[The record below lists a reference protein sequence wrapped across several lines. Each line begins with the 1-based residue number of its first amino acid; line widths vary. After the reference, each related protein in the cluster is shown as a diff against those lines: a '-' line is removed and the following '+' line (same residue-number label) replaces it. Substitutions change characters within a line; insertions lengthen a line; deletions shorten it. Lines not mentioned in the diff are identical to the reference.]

1 MLLWAKAAARRVK
14 DEARAAE
21 AAEIA
26 AGLGLSSIRPEQLD
40 QARIEDLVAANLSAK
55 LDILHPD
62 DLAQAL
68 HQFVEKEEKAA
79 LADCV
84 TRVLQHTQGQVVSC
98 GFWYVWNSLA
108 TEDTGH
114 PHAAANDAVLQ
125 YVIAPHPTPL
135 LARAAASFTDSC

>member
-62 DLAQAL
+62 DLAQVTRDSSAL
-68 HQFVEKEEKAA
+68 STQRQYLPFILGCFTVGCTACVCSAADTRQTLHACSHKAA
-79 LADCV
+79 CAPLAV
-84 TRVLQHTQGQVVSC
+84 ALPPS
-98 GFWYVWNSLA
+98 
-108 TEDTGH
+108 
-114 PHAAANDAVLQ
+114 
-125 YVIAPHPTPL
+125 
-135 LARAAASFTDSC
+135 